1 MKEDVVRE
9 INRIRVHMGLKEPKD
24 INERIKY
31 FYKYL
36 NSDGTHNYMTSYEN
50 MAEF

>member
-9 INRIRVHMGLKEPKD
+9 VNRIRVHMGLKEPKD
-24 INERIKY
+24 INDRIKY

-36 NSDGTHNYMTSYEN
+36 NSDRDIQLYDVLN
-50 MAEF
+50 MIKF